1 MQNTP
6 LCSNS
11 NIKNVPTVETV
22 GNNQQMEAQALP
34 SSDSVAKDLPLVLHV
49 KDLTSLL
56 SVSHNTAYQL
66 VRSGQIRSI
75 RIGRTYRIPRDAV
88 AEYLCA

>member
-1 MQNTP
+1 MQNT
-6 LCSNS
+6 LLWSNS
-11 NIKNVPTVETV
+11 NIKHIPTAKTV
-22 GNNQQMEAQALP
+22 GNNQHKEAQAL
-34 SSDSVAKDLPLVLHV
+34 SYSDTVAKDLPLVLHV

>member
-6 LCSNS
+6 LWSNS
-11 NIKNVPTVETV
+11 NIKNVPAVETV

-66 VRSGQIRSI
+66 VRSGQISSI

>member
-1 MQNTP
+1 MHNTP
-6 LCSNS
+6 LWSSSSVKNS
-11 NIKNVPTVETV
+11 PTVGTV
-22 GNNQQMEAQALP
+22 GSNQHLAEQVLP
-34 SSDSVAKDLPLVLHV
+34 CSDSVAKDLPLVLHV